1 MEALKNLS
9 ASCNLIIQKTDK
21 GNSVAFV
28 EKNIY
33 IRHIEKILDDATK
46 FGKVKIKKE
55 ILNFSINHERRINNY
70 LKSRE
75 KSGSLTTDQ
84 YKKIKAI
91 GSRPGILYGLCKV
104 HKAIIDVCPPF
115 RPILFAIRN
124 PSYRLAKLLLPKL
137 SSITFNE
144 LTVKDFF
151 AFAEEMVHQDGEIF
165 MGSLDVDLLFTNI
178 PLK

>member
-21 GNSVAFV
+21 GNSVALV
-28 EKNIY
+28 EKNVY

-55 ILNFSINHERRINNY
+55 ILNFLINHERRINNY
-70 LKSRE
+70 FN
-75 KSGSLTTDQ
+75 Q

-91 GSRPGILYGLCKV
+91 GSRPGILCGLCKI

-115 RPILFAIRN
+115 RPILFAIGN
-124 PSYRLAKLLLPKL
+124 PSYKLAKFLVPKL

-144 LTVKDFF
+144 LTVKDSF
-151 AFAEEMVHQDGEIF
+151 AFAEEIVHQDGKLF